1 MFNADGAT
9 IGDCF
14 DTAAHQEFATQV
26 VEIVTEGL
34 DLAVNLIHGQENK

>member
-26 VEIVTEGL
+26 VEIVTEGI
-34 DLAVNLIHGQENK
+34 DLVVNLVRGTTK